1 MVLNYEVNNPTDRKV
16 TYKCMVT
23 YDPPTSK
30 TPGCILKEVVLEPG
44 QRFTGSIVSTAEF
57 PVETG
62 AEVKLIDEN
71 DKVVSVQY
79 IPIIRVIEPVKA
91 ECGSG
96 LCDSGEDYK
105 SCPDDCSSGGADG
118 YCDGVKDGICDI
130 DCAKDSD
137 SDCNRADILSYLP
150 YVVAGLLV
158 VVVLVYVGRKKSE
171 ARRVEEEREEFLKW
185 KQEKGQ

>member
-1 MVLNYEVNNPTDRKV
+1 
-16 TYKCMVT
+16 
-23 YDPPTSK
+23 
-30 TPGCILKEVVLEPG
+30 
-44 QRFTGSIVSTAEF
+44 
-57 PVETG
+57 
-62 AEVKLIDEN
+62 VKLIDEN

-105 SCPDDCSSGGADG
+105 SCPDDCSSGGADGYCDGVKDGICDSDCERTGDEDCLCNGDGTCEKGYENYKTCSSDCPSGSSDG